1 MCHKCGSRLP
11 VIHVTTLYVKIQ
23 NVPIRI
29 ALWSYHTRRQRQN
42 ELSPLKKW
50 VDDCTNLIY
59 IQADEINYHF
69 FSVFKLPK
77 FLCTLDIH
85 LGINLLHQSF
95 FASHILTMHD
105 NITPIQYNQKAIV
118 WRMSVSLNAQ
128 ARMEAQKLP
137 LLPIPFLQ
145 QTSQS
150 ECHCHLSGPGCN
162 SPQKLT
168 PGLHW
173 LVLSRLVSRRSY
185 PYQPLKCQSGNN
197 LPF

>member
-1 MCHKCGSRLP
+1 MCHKCGST
-11 VIHVTTLYVKIQ
+11 VIHVTTRDVNIQ

-29 ALWSYHTRRQRQN
+29 ALWSYHTWRQRQN

-77 FLCTLDIH
+77 FLCTLDIC

-118 WRMSVSLNAQ
+118 WRMSVSLNAHNVWQ
-128 ARMEAQKLP
+128 LKNSR
-137 LLPIPFLQ
+137 FF
-145 QTSQS
+145 QS
-150 ECHCHLSGPGCN
+150 HFYSRHHNLNVISAGLAVIHCRS
-162 SPQKLT
+162 
-168 PGLHW
+168 W
-173 LVLSRLVSRRSY
+173 RRDFIGWFWVGWSHGVVI
-185 PYQPLKCQSGNN
+185 LIS
-197 LPF
+197 L